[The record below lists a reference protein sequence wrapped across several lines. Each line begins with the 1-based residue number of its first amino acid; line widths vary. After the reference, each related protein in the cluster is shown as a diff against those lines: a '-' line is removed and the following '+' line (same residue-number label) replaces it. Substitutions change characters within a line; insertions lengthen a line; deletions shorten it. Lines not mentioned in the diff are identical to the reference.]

1 MKRSPSPTWAPRY
14 SYSDALVND
23 LCAVAEARARVE
35 LLPLPADESLRLRH
49 AAYQRSTRSSTRI
62 EGNPL
67 DDQAMRVAI
76 ATADREGSK
85 AEQEVRNYWRALD
98 HVEEWAQGSNPLS
111 EAWIQELHAVVI
123 VRGRGR
129 RRQRTPFR
137 KEEVP
142 VVDTVS
148 RRIEFAPPTPA
159 DVGLLMQQLCQWWQ
173 ASERLPPLIRAG
185 LLSHRFISIHPFP
198 DGNGRCGRLLATASL
213 WRSGYAFRG
222 FLSFEEW
229 FAADR
234 EAYYGSL
241 QLGCPV
247 DFYEGRHDPD
257 HSPWLEYFAAVLQ
270 RAAADLAERAQAL
283 QGRQEPPVPHPW
295 EGLDRRSQQL
305 LTRLRARVAAGQEP
319 ADQFKPTELEE
330 WFAVSS
336 TTAQD
341 WLRQWQEQGVLEPA
355 RPGQRI
361 RTWRLREPWQQ
372 WVLGQP
378 LQRE

>member
-67 DDQAMRVAI
+67 DDQAM
-76 ATADREGSK
+76 
-85 AEQEVRNYWRALD
+85 
-98 HVEEWAQGSNPLS
+98 
-111 EAWIQELHAVVI
+111 
-123 VRGRGR
+123 
-129 RRQRTPFR
+129 
-137 KEEVP
+137 
-142 VVDTVS
+142 
-148 RRIEFAPPTPA
+148 
-159 DVGLLMQQLCQWWQ
+159 
-173 ASERLPPLIRAG
+173 
-185 LLSHRFISIHPFP
+185 
-198 DGNGRCGRLLATASL
+198 
-213 WRSGYAFRG
+213 
-222 FLSFEEW
+222 
-229 FAADR
+229 
-234 EAYYGSL
+234 
-241 QLGCPV
+241 
-247 DFYEGRHDPD
+247 
-257 HSPWLEYFAAVLQ
+257 
-270 RAAADLAERAQAL
+270 
-283 QGRQEPPVPHPW
+283 
-295 EGLDRRSQQL
+295 
-305 LTRLRARVAAGQEP
+305 
-319 ADQFKPTELEE
+319 

-341 WLRQWQEQGVLEPA
+341 WLRQWQEQGLLEPA

>member
-1 MKRSPSPTWAPRY
+1 MRRSTAPAWQPRY
-14 SYSDALVND
+14 SYSDGLVND
-23 LCAVAEARARVE
+23 VCAVADARARVE

-49 AAYQRSTRSSTRI
+49 AAYQSSTRSSTRI

-67 DDQAMRVAI
+67 DDQAVRQAI
-76 ATADREGSK
+76 AAADREGSK

-98 HVEEWAQGSNPLS
+98 RVEEWAQGSSPLS

-129 RRQRTPFR
+129 RRQRTPYR
-137 KEEVP
+137 DDEVP
-142 VVDTVS
+142 VVDTIS
-148 RRIEFAPPTPA
+148 RRIDYAPPRPD
-159 DVGLLMQQLCQWWQ
+159 DVGVLMQQLCQWWQ
-173 ASERLPPLIRAG
+173 ANDLTPPLIRAA

-234 EAYYGSL
+234 GSYYAAL

-247 DFYEGRHDPD
+247 NYYEGRHDAD
-257 HSPWLEYFAAVLQ
+257 HTPWLNYFSAVMRQAAV
-270 RAAADLAERAQAL
+270 DLSTRAERLQA
-283 QGRQEPPVPHPW
+283 RQAIPDPHPW

-305 LTRLRARVAAGQEP
+305 LTRLRARAAAGEAQ
-319 ADQFKPTELEE
+319 AAQFRPGDLEE
-330 WFAVSS
+330 WFAVSP

-341 WLRQWQEQGVLEPA
+341 WLREWHDQGLLEPA

-361 RTWRLREPWQQ
+361 RSWQLREPWLA
-372 WVLGQP
+372 WVIGQLEP
-378 LQRE
+378 EE